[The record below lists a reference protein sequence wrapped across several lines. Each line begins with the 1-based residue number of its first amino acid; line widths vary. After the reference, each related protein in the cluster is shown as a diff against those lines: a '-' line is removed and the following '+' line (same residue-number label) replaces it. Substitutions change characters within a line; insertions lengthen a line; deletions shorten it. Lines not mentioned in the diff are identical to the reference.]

1 MLKTKPIVDISR
13 EGSLNLRWIKR
24 IYAKRKQY
32 VNAEYL
38 NPRQRKVTHSSN
50 LRGQKFTDVF
60 VILPAIEISNIEMAF
75 GTGRQGSDQSTVN
88 NKVKI
93 LLFWQL
99 TDTSLC
105 LPPLNPD
112 EMILKE

>member
-13 EGSLNLRWIKR
+13 EGSLSLRWIKR
-24 IYAKRKQY
+24 IYGKRKQY

-38 NPRQRKVTHSSN
+38 KPRQGKVTYSSN
-50 LRGQKFTDVF
+50 LGGQKVTDVF
-60 VILPAIEISNIEMAF
+60 VILPATEISNIEMAF
-75 GTGRQGSDQSTVN
+75 ETGRQGSDWSTVN
-88 NKVKI
+88 NKVEM
-93 LLFWQL
+93 LFQQL

-105 LPPLNPD
+105 LPLLSPD